1 MTIRETGLP
10 IDGHDRPGTMSVEAA
25 PDTVLVVDDDDS
37 LRGTVAE
44 VLSAHGYRAVPCA
57 GAEEAIERLQ
67 AEGADVV
74 VTDLRM
80 PGMKGEAL
88 LEEVRRTFPEIPVIA
103 VTAFGSVRQAMELT
117 RAGAA
122 DYLEKPFRTQPLLD
136 SLARVLAGSAARRE
150 QARIVREEGAHLA
163 GMVGASPPMR
173 ALFGRVARVA
183 PSPAPVLITGESG
196 TGKELV
202 ARAVHRASGRRE
214 LLAVNCG
221 AIPDQLLESE
231 LFGHARGAFT
241 GATAEKQGLF
251 QAAHRGTLFLDEIGE
266 LPLALQPKLLRAI
279 ETGEV
284 RRVGETQSRAFDV
297 RIVAA
302 THRDLAA
309 EVEEGRF
316 REDLYWRL
324 RVLHLEVP
332 PLRERPGD
340 VPLLVDFFLR
350 RAGGSGGG
358 KTLAP
363 AAVALL
369 AEHPWPGNV
378 RQLLNTLEA
387 VLVFAPGSEIGP
399 EDLPDEIRRASGN
412 REVIRSAADRGL
424 TLAELERDYI
434 FEILRRA
441 GGNKTRAA
449 EILGIPRRTLYRRL
463 DEYAA
468 EGAADGGAAT
478 G

>member
-1 MTIRETGLP
+1 MPLET
-10 IDGHDRPGTMSVEAA
+10 TT
-25 PDTVLVVDDDDS
+25 PDATPETVLVVDDDAS
-37 LRGTVAE
+37 LRHTVAE
-44 VLSAHGYRAVPCA
+44 VLAAHGYRALPCA
-57 GAEEAIERLQ
+57 GAGEALERLQ

-88 LEEVRRTFPEIPVIA
+88 LEVVRRTFPETPVIA
-103 VTAFGSVRQAMELT
+103 VTAFGSVSQAMELT
-117 RAGAA
+117 RADAA
-122 DYLEKPFRTQPLLD
+122 DYLEKPFRTQALLD
-136 SLARVLAGSAARRE
+136 SVARVLAASAPRRE
-150 QARIVREEGAHLA
+150 QARLVRRRGAHLE
-163 GMVGASPPMR
+163 GIVGASPPMR
-173 ALFGRVARVA
+173 ALFDRIARVA

-202 ARAVHRASGRRE
+202 ARAVHRASGRKE

-231 LFGHARGAFT
+231 LFGHVKGAFT
-241 GATAEKQGLF
+241 GAAADKRGLF
-251 QAAHRGTLFLDEIGE
+251 QAAHGGTLFLDEIGE
-266 LPLALQPKLLRAI
+266 LPPALQPKLLRAI

-284 RRVGETQSRAFDV
+284 RRVGEVHSRTYDV
-297 RIVAA
+297 HIVAA
-302 THRDLAA
+302 THRDLAV

-332 PLRERPGD
+332 PLRERAAD
-340 VPLLVDFFLR
+340 VRPLVEWFLR
-350 RAGGSGGG
+350 RAEGGPLGRKEISP
-358 KTLAP
+358 P
-363 AAVALL
+363 AMELL

-378 RQLLNTLEA
+378 RQLLNTLES
-387 VLVFAPGSEIGP
+387 VLVFAPGGVVGP
-399 EDLPDEIRRASGN
+399 DDLPEEIRRASGN
-412 REVIRSAADRGL
+412 REVIRSAAERGL

-434 FEILRRA
+434 FEVLRRA

-449 EILGIPRRTLYRRL
+449 ELLGIPRRTLYRRL

-468 EGAADGGAAT
+468 EGAQGEET

>member
-1 MTIRETGLP
+1 
-10 IDGHDRPGTMSVEAA
+10 MSEPATPA
-25 PDTVLVVDDDDS
+25 TVLLVDDDAP
-37 LRGTVAE
+37 LRSTVAE
-44 VLSAHGYRAVPCA
+44 VLAAHGYRAVPCA

-88 LEEVRRTFPEIPVIA
+88 LEEVRRTFPAVPVIA
-103 VTAFGSVRQAMELT
+103 VTAFGSVQQAMELT

-122 DYLEKPFRTQPLLD
+122 DYLEKPFRTQALLD
-136 SLARVLAGSAARRE
+136 SVARVLAASAPRREAARVVRE
-150 QARIVREEGAHLA
+150 QGAHLA
-163 GMVGASPPMR
+163 GMVGSSPAMH
-173 ALFGRVARVA
+173 ALFERIARVA

-231 LFGHARGAFT
+231 LFGHAKGAFT

-251 QAAHRGTLFLDEIGE
+251 QAAHGGTLLLDEIGE
-266 LPLALQPKLLRAI
+266 LPLPLQPKLLRAL

-284 RRVGETQSRAFDV
+284 RRVGEVRPRPVDV
-297 RIVAA
+297 RIVAS
-302 THRDLAA
+302 TNRDLAV
-309 EVEEGRF
+309 EVEDGRF

-324 RVLHLEVP
+324 SVLHLEVP

-340 VPLLVDFFLR
+340 VPLLVDAFLR
-350 RAGGSGGG
+350 QASGPAAG
-358 KTLAP
+358 KTISP
-363 AAVALL
+363 AALALL
-369 AEHPWPGNV
+369 ADYHWPGNV
-378 RQLLNTLEA
+378 RQLLNTLES
-387 VLVFAPGSEIGP
+387 VLVFSPGNEIGA
-399 EDLPDEIRRASGN
+399 EDLPGDIRRASGN
-412 REVIRSAADRGL
+412 REVIRSAAERGL
-424 TLAELERDYI
+424 SLAELERDYV
-434 FEILRRA
+434 FEILRRT

-468 EGAADGGAAT
+468 DGGRTASPPADPPT
-478 G
+478 

>member
-1 MTIRETGLP
+1 M
-10 IDGHDRPGTMSVEAA
+10 
-25 PDTVLVVDDDDS
+25 PDTVLVVDDDAS
-37 LRGTVAE
+37 LRSTVAE
-44 VLSAHGYRAVPCA
+44 VLNAHGYHAVPCA
-57 GAEEAIERLQ
+57 GAEEALERLQ
-67 AEGADVV
+67 ARGADVV

-88 LEEVRRTFPEIPVIA
+88 LEEVSRTFPEVPVIA

-122 DYLEKPFRTQPLLD
+122 DYLEKPFRTRPLLD
-136 SLARVLAGSAARRE
+136 SIARVLAESAPRRE
-150 QARIVREEGAHLA
+150 QARRVREQGAHLE

-173 ALFGRVARVA
+173 ALFERIARVA

-221 AIPDQLLESE
+221 AIPDPLLESE
-231 LFGHARGAFT
+231 LFGHVKGAFT
-241 GATAEKQGLF
+241 GATADKQGLF
-251 QAAHRGTLFLDEIGE
+251 HAAHGGTLFLDEIGE
-266 LPLALQPKLLRAI
+266 LPLALQPKLLRAL

-284 RRVGETQSRAFDV
+284 RRVGEV
-297 RIVAA
+297 RPRPADARIIAA
-302 THRDLAA
+302 TNRDLAA

-324 RVLHLEVP
+324 SVLRLEVP
-332 PLRERPGD
+332 PLRERPED
-340 VPLLVDFFLR
+340 VPLLVDAFLH
-350 RAGGSGGG
+350 RARGPASG
-358 KTLAP
+358 KTIAP
-363 AAVALL
+363 EALSL
-369 AEHPWPGNV
+369 LSDYHWPGNV
-378 RQLLNTLEA
+378 RQLLNTLES
-387 VLVFAPGSEIGP
+387 VLVFAPGSEVGP
-399 EDLPDEIRRASGN
+399 GDLPDEIRRASGT
-412 REVIRSAADRGL
+412 RELVRSAAERGL
-424 TLAELERDYI
+424 TLAELERDYV
-434 FEILRRA
+434 FEVLRRA

-468 EGAADGGAAT
+468 GGGTDGEGDANEAGG
-478 G
+478 GS

>member
-1 MTIRETGLP
+1 MTTQTTTPQTTPE
-10 IDGHDRPGTMSVEAA
+10 M
-25 PDTVLVVDDDDS
+25 VLVVDDDTS
-37 LRGTVAE
+37 LRETVVE
-44 VLSAHGYRAVPCA
+44 VLAAHGYQAVACA
-57 GAEEAIERLQ
+57 GAEEAIEHLQ
-67 AEGADVV
+67 ARGADVV

-88 LEEVRRTFPEIPVIA
+88 LEEVRRTFPEVPVIA
-103 VTAFGSVRQAMELT
+103 VTAFGSVQQAMDLT

-136 SLARVLAGSAARRE
+136 SIARVLAESAPRRGQARLVRE
-150 QARIVREEGAHLA
+150 QGAHLDEIA
-163 GMVGASPPMR
+163 GASPPMR
-173 ALFGRVARVA
+173 ALFERIARVA
-183 PSPAPVLITGESG
+183 ASPAPVLITGESG
-196 TGKELV
+196 TGKEPV
-202 ARAVHRASGRRE
+202 ARAVHRASGRKD

-231 LFGHARGAFT
+231 LFGHVKGAFT

-251 QAAHRGTLFLDEIGE
+251 HAAHRGTLFLDEIGE

-284 RRVGETQSRAFDV
+284 RRVGETQSRTLEV

-302 THRDLAA
+302 TNRDLAA

-332 PLRERPGD
+332 PLRERPTD
-340 VPLLVDFFLR
+340 VPLLVDWFLQQR
-350 RAGGSGGG
+350 DRGAAAG
-358 KTLAP
+358 KTLTP

-369 AEHPWPGNV
+369 ADYHWPGNV
-378 RQLLNTLEA
+378 RQLLNTVEA
-387 VLVFAPGSEIGP
+387 VLVFTPANEIGP

-412 REVIRSAADRGL
+412 REVIRSAAERGL
-424 TLAELERDYI
+424 TLAELERDFI
-434 FEILRRA
+434 FEVLRRA

-449 EILGIPRRTLYRRL
+449 ELLGIPRRTLYRRL

-468 EGAADGGAAT
+468 DGVAEGLTDGAGGPPA
-478 G
+478 